1 MPDFSGNFLIW
12 ITIGFYNIALCVQV
26 KILPGLVITMQSTDK
41 AYFSIYSIREL
52 FILRKTKGFSIL
64 TQYLLNMVSFLLKFW
79 LKMKIKIFLVEALL
93 KHTFNLDEIWIRS
106 SIFVMGILKY
116 LEHSFILKVFEF
128 NILNGKYSD
137 WSDSERE
144 RRKSYHNF
152 LVAYSNSSISGGSSL
167 SHWVTSQFNMRK

>member
-1 MPDFSGNFLIW
+1 
-12 ITIGFYNIALCVQV
+12 
-26 KILPGLVITMQSTDK
+26 
-41 AYFSIYSIREL
+41 
-52 FILRKTKGFSIL
+52 
-64 TQYLLNMVSFLLKFW
+64 
-79 LKMKIKIFLVEALL
+79 MKIKILLVEALL

-137 WSDSERE
+137 WSDSVRE

-167 SHWVTSQFNMRK
+167 SH